1 MLKKLFCIFSTI
13 CLGNFKTPEF
23 QSESQNDLYNNPLL
37 STLTSGP
44 VLSGIVLTS
53 NNASPTVYFNF
64 SINVVLKD
72 QNGLVYTQISTV
84 IISGPNIYQV
94 VTGASGNFTFIVFSE
109 NFGLNTFTVLASSI
123 DSSIVKGTLDVKV
136 LQCKFLLNFPTVF
149 FI

>member
-64 SINVVLKD
+64 SINVVLI
-72 QNGLVYTQISTV
+72 LFLEV
-84 IISGPNIYQV
+84 
-94 VTGASGNFTFIVFSE
+94 
-109 NFGLNTFTVLASSI
+109 
-123 DSSIVKGTLDVKV
+123 
-136 LQCKFLLNFPTVF
+136 FLLALKKTWIGSGLEDNHGSFEFQKINLLVLPFFLMNQSLRHCLQEFPLIF
-149 FI
+149 KI